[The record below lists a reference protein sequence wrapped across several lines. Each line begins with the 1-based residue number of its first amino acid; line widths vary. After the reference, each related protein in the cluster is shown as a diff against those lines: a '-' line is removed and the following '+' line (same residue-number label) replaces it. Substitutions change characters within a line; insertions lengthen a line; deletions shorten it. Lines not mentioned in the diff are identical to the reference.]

1 MLLYV
6 KFYPSLFSSQ
16 RSRVGGGWGLGWG
29 PGEAYEAY
37 PPVLLMI
44 AVRSKQWDKPTAVQY
59 ILLEFSVTTGLELF
73 RNVTA
78 VRVY

>member
-6 KFYPSLFSSQ
+6 KFYSSLFSSQ
-16 RSRVGGGWGLGWG
+16 RSRGRWAVGVGVGGGGG
-29 PGEAYEAY
+29 YEAY
-37 PPVLLMI
+37 PPVLVMI